1 VCVHGVSRENHS
13 CDSRSFRPLRHCKF
27 CCRCA
32 TNVAEPSVSGR
43 RWVIGARLMSRTMF
57 SRRPDSGLGNIKR
70 GFAAPTRNI
79 DWILMSAVGALTI
92 IGSFA
97 IYSATRMKLMNRGV
111 DPFQTVQRQIVFVL
125 IAIVVMAVVMWID
138 YVQLRGNAEMFYAI
152 TLLLLILVF
161 VAGSVTG
168 GARLSFDIGPIAVQ
182 PSELAKATSLLFLC
196 GFLSEED
203 GDDLPYER
211 FIQALFIIGIPV
223 FLVGIEPDLGSASVL
238 VASAMGVLLVAGARM
253 RYILLITSIAIF
265 SAVGGVV
272 SGLVKDYQLRRITGF
287 LNQNSDSASL
297 QQLILQVRFAK
308 RAVSTGGFFGK
319 GYLSGPLTNGSFI
332 PVQSTDFIFSAI
344 GEQFGM
350 LGGGAVLGLFAVVLW
365 RIYRTAQLCQDRLG
379 TLLCAG
385 VFTIILW
392 QSFQNIGMTM
402 GITPVSGVPLP
413 FVSYGGSHTV
423 AFAIMIGLVQS
434 VHMRRFR

>member
-1 VCVHGVSRENHS
+1 
-13 CDSRSFRPLRHCKF
+13 
-27 CCRCA
+27 
-32 TNVAEPSVSGR
+32 
-43 RWVIGARLMSRTMF
+43 MSRTF
-57 SRRPDSGLGNIKR
+57 FARRPDSGLGNIKR

-79 DWILMSAVGALTI
+79 DWILMGAVGALSI
-92 IGSFA
+92 IGIFM
-97 IYSATRMKLMNRGV
+97 IFSATRMRLLNRGV
-111 DPFQTVQRQIVFVL
+111 DPFQVVQRQIIFVI
-125 IAIVVMAVVMWID
+125 IAIVVMIAVMWID
-138 YVQLRGNAEMFYAI
+138 YVQLRGNAEMFYALTI
-152 TLLLLILVF
+152 LLLILVY
-161 VAGSVTG
+161 VAGAVKG
-168 GARLSFDIGPIAVQ
+168 GARLSFDVGPISIQ
-182 PSELAKATSLLFLC
+182 PSELAKATSLLYLC

-203 GDDLPYER
+203 GNDLQYER
-211 FIQALFIIGIPV
+211 FIQSLFIVGIPV

-238 VASAMGVLLVAGARM
+238 VAAAMGVLLVAGARM

-308 RAVSTGGFFGK
+308 RAVATGGFWGK
-319 GYLSGPLTNGSFI
+319 GYLSGPLTNGAFI
-332 PVQSTDFIFSAI
+332 PVQSTDFIFSAV

-350 LGGGAVLGLFAVVLW
+350 LGGGVVLGLFGVVLW
-365 RIYRTAQLCQDRLG
+365 RVFRTAQLCQDRLG

-385 VFTIILW
+385 VFTMILW
-392 QSFQNIGMTM
+392 QGFQNLGMTM

-423 AFAIMIGLVQS
+423 AFAIMIGMVQS

>member
-1 VCVHGVSRENHS
+1 
-13 CDSRSFRPLRHCKF
+13 
-27 CCRCA
+27 
-32 TNVAEPSVSGR
+32 
-43 RWVIGARLMSRTMF
+43 MSRTF
-57 SRRPDSGLGNIKR
+57 FARRPDSGLGNIKR

-79 DWILMSAVGALTI
+79 DWILMAAVGALSI
-92 IGSFA
+92 IGIFM
-97 IYSATRMKLMNRGV
+97 IFSATRMRLLNRGV
-111 DPFQTVQRQIVFVL
+111 DPFQVVQRQIIFVI
-125 IAIVVMAVVMWID
+125 IAIVVMIAVMWID

-152 TLLLLILVF
+152 TILLLILVF
-161 VAGSVTG
+161 VAGAVQG
-168 GARLSFDIGPIAVQ
+168 GARLSFDVGPISIQ
-182 PSELAKATSLLFLC
+182 PSELAKATSLLYLC

-203 GDDLPYER
+203 GNDLPYER
-211 FIQALFIIGIPV
+211 FIQSLFIIGVPV

-238 VASAMGVLLVAGARM
+238 VAAAMGVLLVAGARM

-265 SAVGGVV
+265 SAAGGVV

-308 RAVSTGGFFGK
+308 RAVATGGFWGK
-319 GYLSGPLTNGSFI
+319 GYLSGPLTNGAFI
-332 PVQSTDFIFSAI
+332 PVQSTDFIFSAV

-350 LGGGAVLGLFAVVLW
+350 IGGGVVLGLFGVVLW
-365 RIYRTAQLCQDRLG
+365 RIFRTAQLCQDRLG

-385 VFTIILW
+385 VFTMILW
-392 QSFQNIGMTM
+392 QGFQNIGMTM

-423 AFAIMIGLVQS
+423 AFAIMIGMVQS

>member
-1 VCVHGVSRENHS
+1 
-13 CDSRSFRPLRHCKF
+13 
-27 CCRCA
+27 
-32 TNVAEPSVSGR
+32 
-43 RWVIGARLMSRTMF
+43 
-57 SRRPDSGLGNIKR
+57 
-70 GFAAPTRNI
+70 
-79 DWILMSAVGALTI
+79 MSAVGALTI
-92 IGSFA
+92 IGSFI

-111 DPFQTVQRQIVFVL
+111 DPYQVVQRQIVFVM
-125 IAIVVMAVVMWID
+125 IAIVAMVVIMWID

-152 TLLLLILVF
+152 TMLLLILVF
-161 VAGSVTG
+161 VAGTVKG
-168 GARLSFDIGPIAVQ
+168 GARLSFVVGPIAIQ

-203 GDDLPYER
+203 GEDLAYER

-238 VASAMGVLLVAGARM
+238 VAAAMGVLLVAGARM
-253 RYILLITSIAIF
+253 RYILLITSIAVV
-265 SAVGGVV
+265 SVVGGVF

-350 LGGGAVLGLFAVVLW
+350 LGGGIVLGLFGVVLW

-385 VFTIILW
+385 VFTMILW
-392 QSFQNIGMTM
+392 QAFQNLGMTM

-423 AFAIMIGLVQS
+423 AFAMMIGMVQS